1 MAKIL
6 VVDDS
11 MFSRSMLK
19 KVLEKNGYEVI
30 EASDGREGLKIII
43 EKNPDFVFTDLLMPE
58 MDGIELLTSVKEK
71 NLRIPIAVVSANIQ
85 DSVRQQCQE
94 LGATEF
100 FTKPPDIEKLQK
112 HLEEYLAKGGT
123 VK

>member
-6 VVDDS
+6 IVDDS

-19 KVLEKNGYEVI
+19 KVLKNNGYEVI
-30 EASDGREGLKIII
+30 EASNGREGLKVII
-43 EKNPDFVFTDLLMPE
+43 EENPDFVFTDLLMPE

-71 NLRIPIAVVSANIQ
+71 NLSVPISVVSANIQ
-85 DSVRQQCQE
+85 DSIRQQCLE
-94 LGATEF
+94 LGAIEF

-112 HLEEYLAKGGT
+112 HLEEYLAKGGI

>member
-43 EKNPDFVFTDLLMPE
+43 EENPDFVFTDLLMPE
-58 MDGIELLTSVKEK
+58 MDGIKLLTSVKEK

-85 DSVRQQCQE
+85 DSIRQQCLE
-94 LGATEF
+94 LGAIEF

-112 HLEEYLAKGGT
+112 HLEEYLAKGGI